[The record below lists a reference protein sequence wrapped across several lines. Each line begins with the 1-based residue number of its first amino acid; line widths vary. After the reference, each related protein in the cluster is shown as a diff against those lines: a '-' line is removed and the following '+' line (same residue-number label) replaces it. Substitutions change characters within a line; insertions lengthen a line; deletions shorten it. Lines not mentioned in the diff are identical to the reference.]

1 MMRRSCAWLLV
12 AGSIFLYS
20 GCARHTAFQGGELTK
35 TSLGWFLGPEYF
47 ANFQEVDLNK
57 NGRYLMVFRRFPDSR
72 AWLDLGLIGLTSR
85 DEESLAP
92 FTSEITMELKTED
105 GSQVCKATGKL
116 NEIKG
121 AGFHHWRLDGS
132 RNSASLRHPDCLWLK
147 VRRYQSHT
155 LKITV
160 AGATEGF
167 GSLWAVPRLYTP
179 PCC

>member
-1 MMRRSCAWLLV
+1 VRGFWW
-12 AGSIFLYS
+12 AGTIFFS
-20 GCARHTAFQGGELTK
+20 GGCARRTAFQGGELTK

-47 ANFQEVDLNK
+47 AKFQEVDLNK
-57 NGRYLMVFRRFPDSR
+57 NGQYLIAFRGFPDSR

-85 DEESLAP
+85 DEESLTR
-92 FTSEITMELKTED
+92 FTSEITMELKRED
-105 GSQVCKATGKL
+105 GSQVCKVTGKL

-121 AGFHHWRLDGS
+121 AGSHHWRLDGS
-132 RNSASLRHPDCLWLK
+132 SASLRHPDCLWLK
-147 VRRYQSHT
+147 LRRYQPHT

-167 GSLWAVPRLYTP
+167 GSLWALPRLYTP